1 MAAIAIAMPK
11 EWLLLATWLAV
22 SAMAFMEP
30 FPTVLPLPCD
40 HCSVPG
46 GYVDDEFNAG
56 GSRQCRLFHKQA
68 KEQLRLWKALQPR
81 PSFPELVARA
91 RCIVHPA
98 ERAALLARLSTRVVS
113 RNVWHCA
120 LQTESNISWDLY
132 FSECAAE

>member
-1 MAAIAIAMPK
+1 MTIVAIAMPK
-11 EWLLLATWLAV
+11 EWLLLATWLAI
-22 SAMAFMEP
+22 SAMAFIEALS
-30 FPTVLPLPCD
+30 TLWPLPCD

-46 GYVDDEFNAG
+46 GNVDDFNAG
-56 GSRQCRLFHKQA
+56 GSRQCRLFHKRV

-91 RCIVHPA
+91 RCITHPA
-98 ERAALLARLSTRVVS
+98 ERAALLERLSTRVVS